1 MAASVATPSRR
12 PSTLRPRLRA
22 AGRQRAAGGLGVLGI
37 AAIVAFWALVAS
49 VSTEGK
55 FPGPS
60 VVLNVIPDD
69 WTNIP
74 AVAYVAFQTGGIQDA
89 LEYTTVN
96 VLVTVAAGTAIGL
109 PFGIMLARVRTA
121 RLLLELPLLILG
133 TVPLLIIL
141 PFITLW
147 FGTARWAQSGLVFIF
162 TILTVTMAA
171 QAAAESVSGH
181 YANFAACLGA
191 SRSRQLWTVVL
202 PASIPTVLG
211 AVRVALAA
219 AWGWQCIAELL
230 GAQSGVGRIIGVTSG
245 ILATTD
251 LFATL
256 LCLIVVAVI
265 CDAVVTVGGGYLT
278 RWKED

>member
-1 MAASVATPSRR
+1 V
-12 PSTLRPRLRA
+12 
-22 AGRQRAAGGLGVLGI
+22 VLG
-37 AAIVAFWALVAS
+37 
-49 VSTEGK
+49 
-55 FPGPS
+55 
-60 VVLNVIPDD
+60 VIPDD